1 MWVGKLGLVVWVY
14 AATWCCVSAEVLQ
27 GNGLPGEDCLMG
39 GGVVGYCEEVK
50 ACLGD
55 GGVVERE
62 GRVQLCRPHHN
73 DIYVCCRK
81 PRLVAKELCEAW
93 AGYWRDENGNCA
105 TETPLIVG
113 GQEANI
119 GEFPNA
125 VLIGSKYKNEG
136 IRYECGG
143 SLISPYHVLT
153 AAHCVFVHSP
163 HLTYWAKFGEHD
175 TSHDGTS
182 DFTPVLRGHIPS
194 SLYRAA
200 ELQERTLTAR
210 SNTSFSGDPTSTPP
224 GPEMTSVEQ
233 VIEMEFK
240 EVHPHYPRLYNYHD
254 IAVARLKSPVKFTR
268 RVLPACLPLDPTD
281 DYQNKRLTVVGWG
294 HTASGMQEMS
304 STLQKVEIPV
314 VDLLTC
320 FSKVVNPYSIPM
332 GITKDMLCAGEL
344 GKDSCQGDSG
354 GPLMDRVAVG
364 DATCEHTVVGVVSFG
379 VGAGR
384 SRCGRLGVYARVSSY
399 LDWITG
405 IIAPNSTGQG
415 AYHTTT
421 TTTTTATTN
430 SSIISVT
437 TPTTTKTTTTT
448 TAATTTARVTATT
461 ESVPELLEIMFE
473 RMTEGL

>member
-14 AATWCCVSAEVLQ
+14 AATWCCVSAEV
-27 GNGLPGEDCLMG
+27 
-39 GGVVGYCEEVK
+39 
-50 ACLGD
+50 
-55 GGVVERE
+55 
-62 GRVQLCRPHHN
+62 
-73 DIYVCCRK
+73 
-81 PRLVAKELCEAW
+81 CEAW

-240 EVHPHYPRLYNYHD
+240 EV
-254 IAVARLKSPVKFTR
+254 KFTR

-354 GPLMDRVAVG
+354 GPLMDRVAVRG
-364 DATCEHTVVGVVSFG
+364 ATCEHTVVGVVSFG

>member
-1 MWVGKLGLVVWVY
+1 MWVGKFGLVAWVCV
-14 AATWCCVSAEVLQ
+14 ATWWCVSAEVLR
-27 GNGLPGEDCLMG
+27 GDGLPGEDCLMG
-39 GGVVGYCEEVK
+39 GGVVGYCEEVR

-55 GGVVERE
+55 GGVVERN
-62 GRVQLCRPHHN
+62 GRVQLCQPHGN
-73 DIYVCCRK
+73 DTSIYVCCRK

-105 TETPLIVG
+105 TETPLIFG

-136 IRYECGG
+136 IRYDCGG

-153 AAHCVFVHSP
+153 AAHCVFVYSSDI
-163 HLTYWAKFGEHD
+163 TYWAKFGEHD
-175 TSHDGTS
+175 TSHDATS
-182 DFTPVLRGHIPS
+182 DLTPVLRGHIPS

-200 ELQERTLTAR
+200 ELQEQALNSTT
-210 SNTSFSGDPTSTPP
+210 NTTNDDPTSTSPS
-224 GPEMTSVEQ
+224 PEMALVEQ
-233 VIEMEFK
+233 MIEVEFK
-240 EVHPHYPRLYNYHD
+240 EVHPDYPRLYNYHD
-254 IAVARLKSPVKFTR
+254 IAVVRLKTPVKFTR
-268 RVLPACLPLDPTD
+268 RVLPACLPLDPTED
-281 DYQNKRLTVVGWG
+281 HQNKRLTVVGWG
-294 HTASGMQEMS
+294 YTSSGMQEMS

-320 FSKVVNPYSIPM
+320 STQVANPYSIPM

-354 GPLMDRVAVG
+354 GPLMEQVPVG
-364 DATCEHTVVGVVSFG
+364 GASCEHTVVGVVSFG
-379 VGAGR
+379 VGLKH

-421 TTTTTATTN
+421 TTTTSTN
-430 SSIISVT
+430 SST
-437 TPTTTKTTTTT
+437 TNVTTTTT

-461 ESVPELLEIMFE
+461 ESVPELL
-473 RMTEGL
+473 